1 MIEYGF
7 ITKGSDALFQ
17 KTEILFKAF
26 NNTVLIILEINR
38 ATITKQKKFAVN
50 DFTLTH

>member
-17 KTEILFKAF
+17 KTELLLNAF
-26 NNTVLIILEINR
+26 NNTG
-38 ATITKQKKFAVN
+38 
-50 DFTLTH
+50 